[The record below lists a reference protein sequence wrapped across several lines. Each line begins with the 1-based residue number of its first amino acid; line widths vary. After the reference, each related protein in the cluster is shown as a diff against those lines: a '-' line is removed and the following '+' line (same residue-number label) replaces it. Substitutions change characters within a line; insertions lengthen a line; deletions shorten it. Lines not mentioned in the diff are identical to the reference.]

1 MDLYGFI
8 WIYMDLY
15 GFKWIYM
22 DLYGFYEFEAIWVC
36 PTEWWML
43 SYVDFVSE
51 KRDFESWMKWGIVGY
66 SSFLSSNKPTSTSTK
81 LLVLIIRFCDLPLI
95 GHHKLKTSWV

>member
-15 GFKWIYM
+15 GFIWIYM
-22 DLYGFYEFEAIWVC
+22 DLYGFYEFEAIWGC

-43 SYVDFVSE
+43 NMLSYVDFVLE
-51 KRDFESWMKWGIVGY
+51 KE
-66 SSFLSSNKPTSTSTK
+66 
-81 LLVLIIRFCDLPLI
+81 VLNH
-95 GHHKLKTSWV
+95 G